1 MDKQIIKNSFFPAK
15 TVRHAPDDCQS
26 TETKKSVDSTL
37 WMYLRTQK
45 KGEDTLQA
53 LKLSFNCNF
62 LIKTKKFGQTLLGRC
77 TFAH

>member
-1 MDKQIIKNSFFPAK
+1 MKNSFFPAK
-15 TVRHAPDDCQS
+15 TVRHTLDDCQS
-26 TETKKSVDSTL
+26 TETEKKMLILLFGCIV
-37 WMYLRTQK
+37 LRTER

-62 LIKTKKFGQTLLGRC
+62 MIKTKKFGQTLLGRC